1 MTRSLKPAFN
11 LVCRVDGWMDLLV
24 GTESDVLG
32 TKARVNKPVIMG
44 GGRFPVGNN

>member
-11 LVCRVDGWMDLLV
+11 LVCRGVDGWMDLLV

-32 TKARVNKPVIMG
+32 TKAGVNKPVIMG
-44 GGRFPVGNN
+44 GALSSR